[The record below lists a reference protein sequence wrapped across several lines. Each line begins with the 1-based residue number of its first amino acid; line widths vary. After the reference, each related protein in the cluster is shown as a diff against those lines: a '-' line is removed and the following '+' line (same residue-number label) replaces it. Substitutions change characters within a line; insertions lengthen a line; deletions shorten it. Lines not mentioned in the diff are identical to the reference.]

1 MEWIYLGIAVLFEI
15 AFALGANAA
24 KGFTRLW
31 PSVFTIAMAAGAT
44 FFLSRAL
51 ITLDVGVGYAIWTGL
66 GSIGIVLLGALIFKE
81 RLHWRKLVGVAVVV
95 VGIVGL
101 RLTGTA

>member
-1 MEWIYLGIAVLFEI
+1 
-15 AFALGANAA
+15 
-24 KGFTRLW
+24 
-31 PSVFTIAMAAGAT
+31 MAAGAT

-101 RLTGTA
+101 RLTGTT